1 MYSRRKLQRVE
12 AEIRTG
18 YLPIIIVGF
27 DERLSKSVY
36 ETNFD
41 LIGGK
46 KEAQKRGYN
55 MELLAEVIRL
65 LASGE
70 TLPKIKITHC
80 RANMAVAESVTFC
93 RIGC

>member
-1 MYSRRKLQRVE
+1 MTYRIKPTSLFK
-12 AEIRTG
+12 
-18 YLPIIIVGF
+18 
-27 DERLSKSVY
+27 K
-36 ETNFD
+36 D
-41 LIGGK
+41 LK
-46 KEAQKRGYN
+46 KAQKRGYN

-80 RANMAVAESVTFC
+80 RANTAVAESVTFC